1 MTAADIPLGME
12 LKTLAHW
19 NQTESDWRALF
30 KFNPEGCFVAEWNG
44 KPVGTTTTTIH
55 DGKVGWIGMVLV
67 HPDARSQ
74 GVGTAL
80 LEHAIAYLQRTG
92 VPSIKLD
99 ATPAGKR
106 VYVPLGFQ
114 DEYELERVEA
124 VVEERIA
131 YRVLRIAKLEVDA
144 ILDMDRE
151 AFGVTREPVLRRLA
165 GDCPDLCWMAT
176 STEIQ
181 NPKSKAES
189 ARPAKQIQNLDGY
202 LFARPGANAYFIGPW
217 VARSVET
224 AELLL
229 RVCLDKLAGQRV
241 FMDVQVNHPAR
252 AMVARYGFKAQRPF
266 TRMWLGCNDWPGN
279 VPLTYGIADPA
290 KG

>member
-1 MTAADIPLGME
+1 MKNPTSLVIRQMTAADIPLGMM
-12 LKTLAHW
+12 LKTLARW
-19 NQTESDWRALF
+19 NQTEADWRALF
-30 KFNPEGCFVAEWNG
+30 NYNPEGCFVAEWDG
-44 KPVGTTTTTIH
+44 KPVGTTTTTVH

-67 HPDARSQ
+67 HPDARGH

-124 VVEERIA
+124 VAAGGNTERESRIA
-131 YRVLRIAKLEVDA
+131 DLKVDV

-165 GDCPDLCWMAT
+165 GEYPDLCWQAT
-176 STEIQ
+176 S
-181 NPKSKAES
+181 AES
-189 ARPAKQIQNLDGY
+189 QKPDGY
-202 LFARPGANAYFIGPW
+202 LLARPGANACFIGPW

-224 AELLL
+224 AALLL
-229 RVCLDKLAGQRV
+229 RVCLDKLVGQRV
-241 FMDVQVNHPAR
+241 FMDVPVNHPAR

-279 VPLTYGIADPA
+279 VALTYGIADPA